1 MSKKIGWIGTGVMGG
16 AMAGHL
22 MTAGYEL
29 RVYTRNREK
38 AVDLLDRGAC
48 WCTSPAEAA
57 DGADFVGVMVG
68 FPEDVEEVFLGE
80 HGVLSTVKAG
90 AVIADFTTSSPAL
103 AQRIAAVAEDRG
115 VGSLDAPVSG
125 GDVGAQ
131 NASLS
136 IMIGGDPAVFEQ
148 ARPVF
153 EAIGKTLVL
162 QGPAGSGQH
171 TKMVNQVVVASTM
184 IGICEALI
192 YARRS
197 GLDPVRVLDSIGGGA
212 ATSWGLVNLYPR
224 MLKEDYLPGF
234 YVEHFVKDM
243 GIALEECMRMNI
255 ELPGLKLASE
265 LYGKLVEMGHGRDGT
280 QALILALDALNA

>member
-1 MSKKIGWIGTGVMGG
+1 MEQVTRRLEWAFDSHERGG
-16 AMAGHL
+16 RAQRRRHGDE
-22 MTAGYEL
+22 EL
-29 RVYTRNREK
+29 AEEGDRAPREH
-38 AVDLLDRGAC
+38 AQENLA
-48 WCTSPAEAA
+48 TN
-57 DGADFVGVMVG
+57 VGVTQ
-68 FPEDVEEVFLGE
+68 L
-80 HGVLSTVKAG
+80 
-90 AVIADFTTSSPAL
+90 AL
-103 AQRIAAVAEDRG
+103 
-115 VGSLDAPVSG
+115 
-125 GDVGAQ
+125 
-131 NASLS
+131 
-136 IMIGGDPAVFEQ
+136 EQ